1 RITER
6 TYYGIRGALQE
17 INIERTITISHE
29 ESGVLGR
36 GHDEKY
42 RLTIVMGA
50 SSRRRYVC
58 VNSSERKRPRM
69 NSIDEL
75 EAYLAKLSIK
85 CNYGYIIN
93 SDSEEESSSTSSQ
106 DPIWT
111 DDSSSDS
118 DSSTVKVY
126 RKMNNTEAE
135 ESLNVQG
142 LVPARYGAHPTKYIT
157 EDRTKGIEFVNG
169 IANEEDEHCLL
180 RFRLP
185 TRKYKKYRRNL
196 VHQKG
201 SKRFSNDIWHRET
214 MPDRIGDIGGI
225 GDSPPINLPV
235 NVGVKHIE
243 EFNSMVQEV
252 KVLRPRDD

>member
-1 RITER
+1 TLCLVKYFISRITER

-42 RLTIVMGA
+42 RLT
-50 SSRRRYVC
+50 
-58 VNSSERKRPRM
+58 